1 MRKNILLVLITSILC
16 ISGTVY
22 ATYVYRANDI
32 SYVPSDENWNVT
44 NVEDAINN
52 LKSDVSNINRLNALG
67 DILYPAETIDLVALV
82 SNDSY
87 YKDSEDYFIL
97 ANSDTGRSLLTDT
110 ETYKTKKN
118 DTSVKGKVGSE
129 KVIELDDDSNTFP
142 KGGKIKTKRF
152 KHTDFESYACSK
164 CSVTIADDIIT
175 LNGSNG
181 SYAPQSGAIVY
192 VYADVTDYKSF
203 KFKTTRD
210 STSGRMYGLV
220 SDNKPQTYS
229 SFSGFNQAVYVSD
242 TTAESLFSIDVSNLT
257 GYKYIAVYHLGSNT
271 YVKDFYLLT

>member
-1 MRKNILLVLITSILC
+1 MRKNILLVLITSIIC

-129 KVIELDDDSNTFP
+129 KVVELDDDSNTFP
-142 KGGKIKTKRF
+142 KTKTKTKRF
-152 KHTDFESYACSK
+152 KFTEFQTYACSG
-164 CSVTIADDIIT
+164 CSTKIEDDKIT
-175 LNGSNG
+175 LTGG
-181 SYAPQSGAIVY
+181 GPSYVPPDGAIVY

-203 KFKTTRD
+203 KFKTSRD
-210 STSGRMYGLV
+210 TTSGRMYGLV
-220 SDNKPQTYS
+220 SDNKPETYG

-242 TTAESLFSIDVSNLT
+242 TTAETLFTIDVSNLT
-257 GYKYIAVYHLGSNT
+257 GYKYIAVYHRGSNT
-271 YVKDFYLLT
+271 YVKDFYLSQ